1 LADRAVIDEPGVPA
15 GAGDFPLVR
24 PRSATSRRYFR
35 IACGMALPDA
45 LALDAALVLTRLAQS
60 GLRPVGPGFLVLLV
74 LAPMAWVAI
83 FASFHLYSISRL
95 SPAEEFRRVLEATG
109 VAVGVKLAVSFLWND
124 AGIMGAISH
133 GWLAL
138 AAGLSLLFVLIER
151 QAWHKHMG
159 RLRVRGELSYRTLI
173 LGANEEAVKIAESL
187 QPLSSG
193 FTPVGLVRTDFG
205 WVNWDGVP
213 VLGSVDQ
220 LSAIVEENQIESVF
234 VASSAVGPDLMKRV
248 TKYLRRHDLVVHVSA
263 NITDFLTSTLTVQRV
278 GSMLSL
284 ALRPVRLSGSQTAVK
299 RTFDL
304 LVSGVSIT
312 LLAPMWLV
320 LALLIRSTSR
330 GPVLFRQQRIGQGGR
345 PFTMIKFRSMVHG
358 AELMITQLVDR
369 NEASGALFKIR
380 DDPRVTTVGRW
391 IRRWSLDE
399 LPQLLNVFKGDMSL
413 VGPRPPLPNEV
424 AVYEDWHHG
433 RLEVRPGIT
442 GLWQVGGRS
451 ELTFDDYVRLDLFY
465 IENWSISY
473 DLFILGKTIPAV
485 LFRKGAF

>member
-1 LADRAVIDEPGVPA
+1 MAV
-15 GAGDFPLVR
+15 
-24 PRSATSRRYFR
+24 T
-35 IACGMALPDA
+35 DA
-45 LALDAALVLTRLAQS
+45 VALDLAIVLTRVAQM
-60 GLRPVGPGFLVLLV
+60 GPQPITPGFFLLLV
-74 LAPMAWVAI
+74 VAPIVWVAT
-83 FASFHLYSISRL
+83 FAAFQLYSISHL

-109 VAVGVKLAVSFLWND
+109 VAVGVKLAVSLLVNE

-138 AAGLSLLFVLIER
+138 AAGVALLLVLVER

-205 WVNWDGVP
+205 WVSWDGLP

-220 LSAIVEENQIESVF
+220 LSEIVDANQIESVF

-248 TKYLRRHDLVVHVSA
+248 TKYLRRHRDLVVHVSA
-263 NITDFLTSTLTVQRV
+263 NMTDFLTSTLTVHRV
-278 GSMLSL
+278 GKLLSL
-284 ALRPVRLSGSQTAVK
+284 ALRPVRLSGTQAAIK

-304 LVSGVSIT
+304 LVSGLSIT
-312 LLAPMWLV
+312 LLAPIWLI
-320 LALLIRSTSR
+320 LILLIRATSR
-330 GPVLFRQQRIGQGGR
+330 GPILFRQQRIGQGGR
-345 PFTMIKFRSMVHG
+345 PFTMYKFRSMVRG
-358 AELMITQLVDR
+358 AELMLTQLVDR

-380 DDPRVTTVGRW
+380 HDPRITRVGGW
-391 IRRWSLDE
+391 LRRWSLDE
-399 LPQLLNVFKGDMSL
+399 LPQLLNVFRGDMSL

-433 RLEVRPGIT
+433 RLEVRPGMT

-451 ELTFDDYVRLDLFY
+451 QLTFDDCVRLDLFY
-465 IENWSISY
+465 IDNWSISY
-473 DLFILGKTIPAV
+473 DLFILAKTVPAV
-485 LFRKGAF
+485 LLRKGAF

>member
-1 LADRAVIDEPGVPA
+1 MAV
-15 GAGDFPLVR
+15 
-24 PRSATSRRYFR
+24 T
-35 IACGMALPDA
+35 DA
-45 LALDAALVLTRLAQS
+45 VALDLAIVLTRLAQ
-60 GLRPVGPGFLVLLV
+60 LGPQPITPRFLLLLV
-74 LAPMAWVAI
+74 LAPVVWVGILAV
-83 FASFHLYSISRL
+83 FQLYSISHL

-109 VAVGVKLAVSFLWND
+109 VAVGVKLAVSMLGNE

-138 AAGLSLLFVLIER
+138 AAGLALLLVLVER

-159 RLRVRGELSYRTLI
+159 RLRIRGELSYRTLI

-205 WVNWDGVP
+205 WVSWDGVP
-213 VLGSVDQ
+213 VVGSVDQ
-220 LSAIVEENQIESVF
+220 LSEIVEANQIESVF

-248 TKYLRRHDLVVHVSA
+248 TKYLRRHHDLVVHVSA
-263 NITDFLTSTLTVQRV
+263 NMTDFLTSTLTVQRV
-278 GSMLSL
+278 GNLLSL
-284 ALRPVRLSGSQTAVK
+284 ALRPVRLSRTQAAMK
-299 RTFDL
+299 RTLDL
-304 LVSGVSIT
+304 LVSSLAIT
-312 LLAPMWLV
+312 LLAPIWLS
-320 LALLIRSTSR
+320 LALMIRSTSR
-330 GPVLFRQQRIGQGGR
+330 GPVLFRQQRIGHGGR
-345 PFTMIKFRSMVHG
+345 PFTMYKFRSMVRG
-358 AELMITQLVDR
+358 AELMLTELVDR

-380 DDPRVTTVGRW
+380 DDPRVTRIGRW
-391 IRRWSLDE
+391 MRRWSLDE
-399 LPQLLNVFKGDMSL
+399 LPQLLNVLRGDMSL

-465 IENWSISY
+465 IENWSITY
-473 DLFILGKTIPAV
+473 DLFILAKTVPAV